1 MNFKENNPIF
11 QQLAERICDQILA
24 DKFIA
29 DQRIPSVR
37 EYAATVEVN
46 ANTVMRTY
54 DLLQSQNIIYNRRG
68 IGYFVSPE
76 AKENIRKIKHDS
88 FLNNEIDY
96 FFSQLYILNIDDNK
110 LVELYQNYRNNLNLT
125 SNEKNN

>member
-1 MNFKENNPIF
+1 MNFKENKPIF
-11 QQLAERICDQILA
+11 QQLADRISEEILA
-24 DKFIA
+24 DKFTA

-54 DLLQSQNIIYNRRG
+54 DLLQNQNIIYNRRG
-68 IGYFVSPE
+68 IGYFVSPD

-96 FFSQLYILNIDDNK
+96 FFSQLQILGIDDNK
-110 LVELYQNYRNNLNLT
+110 LVELYNNYRNN
-125 SNEKNN
+125 